1 MVVTIKRRRI
11 CRGGVS
17 PPERYNNKKS
27 TNFAV
32 NLSVSRA
39 GGETPPLRT
48 ASLIYLSPTAKF
60 LFIEYYYGRLRKTK
74 LHHKTMP
81 DIRKSLQSLLANSM
95 LSFRKRRSRGRGWG
109 FRGIRC
115 RNRFWERRNRDE
127 NRHCRKVK
135 RSGFRHF

>member
-1 MVVTIKRRRI
+1 MTEDLGSPSFCFLEMSFYLRVRKYEVVGGDRRI
-11 CRGGVS
+11 RDAVRRGGVS

-60 LFIEYYYGRLRKTK
+60 LFIGDLLPLIFSPNEVFICRIRVEKTE
-74 LHHKTMP
+74 HH
-81 DIRKSLQSLLANSM
+81 I
-95 LSFRKRRSRGRGWG
+95 GG
-109 FRGIRC
+109 FTRC
-115 RNRFWERRNRDE
+115 
-127 NRHCRKVK
+127 
-135 RSGFRHF
+135 